1 MTWEIC
7 VGIIAIVT
15 VGIAVGK
22 VVYDSGRS
30 SAKLSCSIDAL
41 NDTLSKIDRANIR
54 EHDRFKADI
63 KDHERRIQTIED
75 KNKMKGIKFYEKEL

>member
-7 VGIIAIVT
+7 VGLIAIAT
-15 VGIAVGK
+15 VAIAVGK

-41 NDTLSKIDRANIR
+41 NRTLSKMEKANLK
-54 EHDRFKADI
+54 EHDQFKADI
-63 KDHERRIQTIED
+63 KDHERRIKTIED
-75 KNKMKGIKFYEKEL
+75 KE